1 MEYTLPTKTE
11 LADVLAF
18 QQTAQRNRKCREAH
32 AGLYIAARDLLPLVQ
47 ALADRER
54 QLEAEN
60 TRLRTLL
67 KQAVRPK

>member
-1 MEYTLPTKTE
+1 MFMEAL
-11 LADVLAF
+11 DRG
-18 QQTAQRNRKCREAH
+18 QRCREAH
-32 AGLYIAARDLLPLVQ
+32 AGLYQTARKLLPLVQ